1 MADET
6 KSNDR
11 SNEKTDGGIAKNQRQ
26 PFGLPRWVSGVV
38 PLVLVVLIVGG
49 FMATTPLAGLD
60 GGGGEPLPDVSIDY
74 TTLPNGDTIQLHV
87 TNNAP
92 TDVTITQVHVNEA
105 NWQFETGE
113 GGKTLGPL
121 ESTTVEIPY
130 SWMEGYDYDVAILT
144 DGGATFDTTIT
155 AAHSS
160 PGLSGQVAG
169 TLALVGFLVG
179 IVPIAIGILWFPFM
193 RTMTEKWL
201 HAVLAFSAGILG
213 YLIIDGGAEAL
224 EIAEAVPSGFSGLV
238 LVTLSAVGS
247 LLLIQAVMDWR
258 TGDDPSR
265 LALSYSAAF
274 GIGLHN
280 LAEGLA
286 IGAAFATGRAS
297 FGVLLIVGFMIHN
310 VSEGPVIVA
319 PLAEGK
325 RPAIGHFVA
334 FGLIAGAPAIL
345 GGWIGSLTQ
354 NPLLTALFLAVGVGA
369 LLQVVFDIG
378 DMVRRSGS
386 LRSAP
391 NLLAFALG
399 LVIMYAT
406 GLITL

>member
-1 MADET
+1 MTDDT
-6 KSNDR
+6 KSNEG
-11 SNEKTDGGIAKNQRQ
+11 SKEKTDGGIAQDQSQ
-26 PFGLPRWVSGVV
+26 PFGFPRWVSGVI

-60 GGGGEPLPDVSIDY
+60 SGGEPLPDVSIDY

-92 TDVTITQVHVNEA
+92 TEVTITQVHVNEA

-113 GGKTLGPL
+113 GGKTLSPL
-121 ESTTVEIPY
+121 ESTTIEIPY
-130 SWMEGYDYDVAILT
+130 SWMEGYDYDITVLT
-144 DGGATFDTTIT
+144 DGGATFGTTIT

-160 PGLSGQVAG
+160 PGLTGGAAG
-169 TLALVGFLVG
+169 TLTLVGFLVG

-193 RTMTEKWL
+193 RTMTKKHL
-201 HAVLAFSAGILG
+201 NAVLAFSAGILG
-213 YLIIDGGAEAL
+213 FLIFDGGIEAF
-224 EIAEAVPSGFSGLV
+224 EIAEGIPSAFDGIILV
-238 LVTLSAVGS
+238 VLGIVGS

-265 LALSYSAAF
+265 LTLAYSAAF

-286 IGAAFATGRAS
+286 IGAAFATGRTS

-325 RPAIGHFVA
+325 RPALVHFVA
-334 FGLIAGAPAIL
+334 FGLLAGAPVIL
-345 GGWIGSLTQ
+345 GGWIGILTQ
-354 NPLLTALFLAVGVGA
+354 SPLLTALFLAVGVGA

-378 DMVRRSGS
+378 DIVRRSGS

-391 NLLAFALG
+391 NLLAFVLG

>member
-1 MADET
+1 MADDT
-6 KSNDR
+6 KSNER
-11 SNEKTDGGIAKNQRQ
+11 SNEKTDGGIAKNQTQ
-26 PFGLPRWVSGVV
+26 PFGVPRWVSGVV

-49 FMATTPLAGLD
+49 FMATTPLSGLD
-60 GGGGEPLPDVSIDY
+60 GGGEPLPDVSIDY
-74 TTLPNGDTIQLHV
+74 TTLPNQDTIQLHV

-92 TDVTITQVHVNEA
+92 AEVTITQVHVNEA

-113 GGKTLGPL
+113 GGETLSPL
-121 ESTTVEIPY
+121 ESTTIEIPY
-130 SWMEGYDYDVAILT
+130 SWMEGYDYEVAILT

-155 AAHSS
+155 AAHPSS
-160 PGLSGQVAG
+160 GLTSGAAG

-193 RTMTEKWL
+193 RTMTKKHL
-201 HAVLAFSAGILG
+201 NAVLAFSAGILG
-213 YLIIDGGAEAL
+213 FLIFDGGIEAF
-224 EIAEAVPSGFSGLV
+224 EIAEGIPSAFEGIILV
-238 LVTLSAVGS
+238 VLGIVGS

-265 LALSYSAAF
+265 LALAYSAAF

-286 IGAAFATGRAS
+286 IGAAFATGRTS

-319 PLAEGK
+319 PLAEGD
-325 RPAIGHFVA
+325 RPHLGHFVA
-334 FGLIAGAPAIL
+334 FGLLAGAPAIL

-354 NPLLTALFLAVGVGA
+354 SPLLTALFLAVGVGA
-369 LLQVVFDIG
+369 LLQVVFDIT
-378 DMVRRSGS
+378 DIVRRSGS

-391 NLLAFALG
+391 NMLAFALG
-399 LVIMYAT
+399 LVLMYAT